1 MAAVGTQA
9 DMLRCSVCLNNF
21 TDPRALPCLHTYCL
35 NCLVQLANFANGKVL
50 KCPICKEAHQIPTNG
65 AQGFRKDF
73 RINNLLDMNKKDEKS
88 VKIVLCKKHPKL
100 ELSYLCRQEGCKRA
114 LLCAECAKEN
124 HVNHKFHP
132 IKQVRNSKLTTL
144 SSHRKAIGQNLHVL
158 RTVRNKLERNKQEMK
173 DKVTKRMAAIRDSL
187 AKIEEK
193 VTGDI
198 DRKTTE
204 QVALISKEEDSLKLM
219 HSQLEGLEKEL
230 SEAIPS
236 ILTAN
241 ADQHLDTNF
250 NRLQNSLEE
259 WKIKY
264 GVPVIENEMPNSIYT
279 DVKLQEEVT
288 KGANVIPISPE
299 ASSSLNCTVIPAPV
313 KVREITSWQ
322 HRMNNIKCLT
332 CHSIGRE
339 GITIVSCEHYMKSI
353 CCALTGEIFRVPV
366 SQSHI
371 NMYKQLTG
379 CIFSADSHEYAINGI
394 TSFRKRCHA
403 VIDADR
409 NEVRLHFRYP
419 VSIGNPKYVIDV
431 EGQAGATISG
441 TDNYVVFTSKVDSSV
456 RLWCYSVAKLS
467 PERAWSVTI
476 KSIKQV
482 KSVNAMER
490 HDHLIVIVAG
500 SYPQDTG
507 IALIA
512 TDGKKAL
519 WVLRFQDL
527 DRTADSF
534 DLSTISNDGCYF
546 YVVNNKAGCIYL
558 ISGEGKVLTKVLEN
572 LPSPVHLS
580 INAQEK
586 QMVVAYN
593 GKLLKVYRLMYTTL
607 L

>member
-1 MAAVGTQA
+1 MAAFGNQA
-9 DMLRCSVCLNNF
+9 DMLRCSVCLNDF
-21 TDPRALPCLHTYCL
+21 TDPRALPCLHTFCL
-35 NCLVQLANFANGKVL
+35 NCLVQLTNFAIGKVM

-73 RINNLLDMNKKDEKS
+73 RINNLLDLNVKNEQS

-100 ELSYLCRQEGCKRA
+100 ELSYLCRQEGCNRA
-114 LLCAECAKEN
+114 LLCAECTKEN

-144 SSHRKAIGQNLHVL
+144 SSHRKAIGQNLQVL
-158 RTVRNKLERNKQEMK
+158 RNVRNKLERNKQEMK
-173 DKVTKRMAAIRDSL
+173 DKVTKQMAAIRTSL
-187 AKIEEK
+187 AKIEEN

-204 QVALISKEEDSLKLM
+204 QVALISKEENSLKLM

-230 SEAIPS
+230 SDTIPS

-264 GVPVIENEMPNSIYT
+264 GVPVVEERIQNSICT

-288 KGANVIPISPE
+288 KGATVIPISPE

-313 KVREITSWQ
+313 KVRQIASWE
-322 HRMNNIKCLT
+322 HRMNSINCLT
-332 CHSIGRE
+332 CHAIGRE
-339 GITIVSCEHYMKSI
+339 GITIVSCEHSVKNM
-353 CCALTGEIFRVPV
+353 CCTLTGENYRVPV
-366 SQSHI
+366 STSHI
-371 NMYKQLTG
+371 DMYKQLTG
-379 CIFSADSHEYAINGI
+379 FIFSADSHGYAINGI

-403 VIDADR
+403 VIDEER
-409 NEVRLHFRYP
+409 NEVRLHTDYP
-419 VSIGNPKYVIDV
+419 VYIGNPHHVIDV
-431 EGQAGATISG
+431 EGQSGGAISG
-441 TDNYVVFTSKVDSSV
+441 TDNYVVFTSKVNSSV
-456 RLWCYSVAKLS
+456 RLWCYSVAKLF

-476 KSIKQV
+476 KSIQQV
-482 KSVNAMER
+482 KSVNATER
-490 HDHLIVIVAG
+490 QDHLIVIVAG

-507 IALIA
+507 TAVIA

-534 DLSTISNDGCYF
+534 DLSNISNDGRYF
-546 YVVNNKAGCIYL
+546 YVVNNKARCIYL
-558 ISGEGKVLTKVLEN
+558 ISAEGKFLTKVLEN

-593 GKLLKVYRLMYTTL
+593 GKLVKVYKLMYTT
-607 L
+607 